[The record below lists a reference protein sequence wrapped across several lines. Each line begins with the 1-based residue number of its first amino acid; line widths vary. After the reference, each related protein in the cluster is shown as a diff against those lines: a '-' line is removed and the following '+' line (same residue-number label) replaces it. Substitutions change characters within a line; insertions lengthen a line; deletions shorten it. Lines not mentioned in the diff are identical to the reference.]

1 MLLCS
6 NRSQTLSECG
16 KSKKCAFSPHFDIFC
31 DPLLNRH
38 AVTMNL
44 FELYHKEVKKS
55 TVTSIVSVLQQI
67 IDNDQ
72 LIETNI
78 GLSLL
83 YKL

>member
-1 MLLCS
+1 
-6 NRSQTLSECG
+6 
-16 KSKKCAFSPHFDIFC
+16 
-31 DPLLNRH
+31 
-38 AVTMNL
+38 MNL
-44 FELYHKEVKKS
+44 FELYPKEVKKS

-72 LIETNI
+72 LIKTSI